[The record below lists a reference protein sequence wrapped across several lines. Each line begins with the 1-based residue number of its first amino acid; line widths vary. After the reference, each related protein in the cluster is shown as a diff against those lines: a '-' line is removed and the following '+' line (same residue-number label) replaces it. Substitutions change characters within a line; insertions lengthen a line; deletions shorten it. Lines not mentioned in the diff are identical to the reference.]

1 MAVIRWRARRKR
13 RLRST
18 LVNKMMRAEEKPT
31 PLFRRTIA
39 GDLTLTLMLVMVA
52 VFLGFG
58 LASYAIILQRT
69 TEAQVGQTA
78 VLVDNLATALERP
91 LATGDQTAVLRLTTS
106 YEKAES
112 IARILIL
119 DEAGATLY
127 ETAAPTLNQTDYTLT
142 RQINSGDQSFGQVQI
157 TFSGQ
162 IVSQLQRNI
171 FTILLGLLMV
181 TLLAIV
187 IVTLPLIRRFVSR
200 PLNTLAEGMEIIAE
214 GNYHYRLP
222 AMTQAEVQFIAE
234 RASLMAEQIEQ
245 RDQDLRDLIDALEV
259 RVAERTQD
267 LLLASEIGQ
276 TVSQID
282 DLALLLPEAVE
293 LIRARFDLYHVQVYL
308 LDETGDFLLLKASSG
323 EIGTQLLAQGHRLP
337 INLDSINGRAAAE
350 KRTISV
356 LDTATDLRYL
366 PHPLLP
372 DTYAET
378 AGPLITGERVLGV
391 LDLQSSSAA
400 NLSAERTPALEV
412 MGELLSIAIESA
424 RRLQREAQLRADL
437 AENGRFLD
445 SVIENLPIMLFV
457 KDAQDLRFIRWNRA
471 GAALIGVPAEA
482 FIGKTDYDFFPPDE
496 AEFFV
501 QKDRQTLS
509 DGVLVD
515 IPEERIETTDKG
527 TRWLHTIKVPIMDN
541 EGKPRYLLGISED
554 ITERKEAEQML
565 ADRIKELRLL
575 NEIGRMMEQQPTI
588 PEFAQFIATELPTG
602 MRSPEL
608 CRAAVK
614 LDDIVY
620 GRPEALELPCQI
632 VEGIRVGGNSI
643 GRITIA
649 YTEEQIFLNEESAL
663 IGEIGRRLS
672 SYIESQRLLQ
682 QVQTSVGDLQ
692 TVTEISLAVVGAPNK
707 QALLRTV
714 VDLTQ
719 KRFGFYHVQIYL
731 YDARNDELI
740 LTAGSGPIG
749 QQLVA
754 ETPPFNRQTSE
765 SPVGR
770 AANTRQPLLI
780 NDVAE
785 DANFLS
791 RALLPE
797 TQAQLLMPLA
807 VGETLLGV
815 LDIQSAQKRAFDAA
829 ALNIQTTLAAQVA
842 VALQNAD
849 RLEQNQIALTELDAL
864 QRLMARE
871 GWTEFLRQ
879 EEQSVRG
886 YIANREK
893 LEPYAGSNG
902 GKGTK
907 SPASH
912 TFPLQVRGVTI
923 GRLGV
928 RQTDGRS
935 LASEDRLF
943 LESAAIQIAEALE
956 RSRLFAET
964 EQARSQTETLFSG
977 SESIVR
983 AENNDDI
990 LKALVE
996 KTALRQMERASL
1008 IFFDR
1013 PWQTEQPQTVTI
1025 AAVWRRDD
1033 TPLRVEVGAAFALEQ
1048 YPITNL
1054 LDRRDPL
1061 IVEDVASDKRLPETT
1076 RTLLRDFLGMN
1087 SAIAIPLVAGDLWIG
1102 FVLCLATEPKRWTES
1117 QLRQIATLA
1126 NQAATVAQ
1134 TLRLFEDA
1142 QQRAEQEQI
1151 LRRVSG
1157 QVYAAL
1163 DAEAVLRTAAEEI
1176 GRALGLETFVYLEEG
1191 DVGRQTAVS
1200 QPAQHNGAE

>member
-1 MAVIRWRARRKR
+1 M
-13 RLRST
+13 T
-18 LVNKMMRAEEKPT
+18 RAEEKPR
-31 PLFRRTIA
+31 PWLRRTVA

-127 ETAAPTLNQTDYTLT
+127 ETAAPTLNQADYTLT
-142 RQINSGDQSFGQVQI
+142 RQINSDDQSLGQVQI

-293 LIRARFDLYHVQVYL
+293 LIRSRFDLYHVQVYL

-323 EIGTQLLAQGHRLP
+323 EIGAKLLAQGHRLP

-372 DTYAET
+372 NTCAET
-378 AGPLITGERVLGV
+378 AVPLIVSQRVVGV
-391 LDLQSSSAA
+391 LDLQSNNPDA
-400 NLSAERTPALEV
+400 LSTERTPALEV
-412 MGELLSIAIESA
+412 LGELLAIAIESA
-424 RRLQREAQLRADL
+424 RRLQNEARLRADL
-437 AENGRFLD
+437 DENSRFLD

-457 KDAQDLRFIRWNRA
+457 KEAQDLRFIRWNKA
-471 GAALIGVPAEA
+471 GADLVGVPAES
-482 FIGKTDYDFFPPDE
+482 FIGKTDYDFFPPEE

-501 QKDRQTLS
+501 QKDRE
-509 DGVLVD
+509 VLAGGQLID
-515 IPEERIETTDKG
+515 IAEEPIETTDKG
-527 TRWLHTIKVPIMDN
+527 QRLLHTIKVPVMDT
-541 EGKPRYLLGISED
+541 EGNPRYLLGISQD
-554 ITERKEAEQML
+554 ITERKKAERML
-565 ADRIKELRLL
+565 AERINELRLL
-575 NEIGRMMEQQPTI
+575 NEIGRMIEQRPSI
-588 PEFAQFIATELPTG
+588 PEFAQFIAQEIPNG
-602 MRSPEL
+602 FQFSEL
-608 CRAAVK
+608 CRAAIN
-614 LDDIVY
+614 LEGAIY
-620 GRPEALELPCQI
+620 GQPEAINLPCQI
-632 VEGIRVGGNSI
+632 VEGIRVRGEQI
-643 GRITIA
+643 GRITVA
-649 YTEEQIFLNEESAL
+649 YTEKKIFLNEESAL

-682 QVQTSVGDLQ
+682 QVQTNVTDLQ
-692 TVTEISLAVVGAPNK
+692 AVTEISLAVAAASQK
-707 QALLRTV
+707 QALLQTV
-714 VDLTQ
+714 VDLARE
-719 KRFGFYHVQIYL
+719 RFAYYHTQIYL
-731 YDARNDELI
+731 YDDKNDNLI
-740 LTAGSGPIG
+740 LAAASGAVG
-749 QQLVA
+749 QQLIA
-754 ETPPFNRQTSE
+754 ASNPINLATQETPL
-765 SPVGR
+765 
-770 AANTRQPLLI
+770 TRMALSQHPLVI
-780 NDVAE
+780 NDTAAE
-785 DANFLS
+785 PGFL
-791 RALLPE
+791 RHHLLPD
-797 TQAQLLMPLA
+797 TRSQLLLPLA

-815 LDIQSAQKRAFDAA
+815 FDVQADVKDRFTEAEMSIQA
-829 ALNIQTTLAAQVA
+829 TLAAQVA
-842 VALQNAD
+842 VALQNVG
-849 RLEQNQIALTELDAL
+849 RLEQNQAALAELGAL
-864 QRLMARE
+864 QRLMVRE
-871 GWTEFLRQ
+871 GWGDYFQQMDTG
-879 EEQSVRG
+879 VKG
-886 YIANREK
+886 YVSSRER
-893 LEPYAGSNG
+893 LEPITGSNG
-902 GKGTK
+902 KK
-907 SPASH
+907 SADPRHAYAY
-912 TFPLQVRGVTI
+912 PLQVRGITI
-923 GRLGV
+923 GKLGV
-928 RQTDGRS
+928 RQPDGRS
-935 LASEDRLF
+935 LEAEDQRF
-943 LESAAIQIAEALE
+943 LEAASVQIAEALE
-956 RSRLFAET
+956 KSRLFAAT
-964 EQARSQTETLFSG
+964 EQARSQTEALFSG
-977 SESIVR
+977 SERVVR
-983 AENNDDI
+983 AQSTNGI
-990 LKALVE
+990 LQALIE
-996 KTALRQMERASL
+996 ATALRQMDRASL
-1008 IFFDR
+1008 LFFDR
-1013 PWQTEQPQTVTI
+1013 PWQTEPPDYVTVSAI
-1025 AAVWRRDD
+1025 WQREDS
-1033 TPLRVEVGAAFALEQ
+1033 PLKAEIGTTFSLAQ
-1048 YPITNL
+1048 YPAAGL
-1054 LDRRDPL
+1054 LNRNEPS
-1061 IVEDVASDKRLPETT
+1061 IIEDLANDDWLPDTT
-1076 RTLLRDFLGMN
+1076 RTLLRDLWGLT

-1102 FVLCLATEPKRWTES
+1102 FVLCLSERPHHWQET

-1134 TLRLFEDA
+1134 TLRLFAEA
-1142 QQRAEQEQI
+1142 QLRAEQEQI

-1157 QVYAAL
+1157 EVYAAV

-1176 GRALGLETFVYLEEG
+1176 GKALGLETFIYLTEG
-1191 DVGRQTAVS
+1191 DDAAQDNGDTGPLS
-1200 QPAQHNGAE
+1200 PALPFTHDASLETRR